1 MSHHDENGPRVLKHG
16 LSSRMF
22 HWGLILGFIPAAL
35 TGFVIWLKPGSE
47 DFVNLAMRIHIIGAA
62 ILSLSAVLYVLTS
75 LDRVIAFIRLIFTW
89 DSGDIKWMKIGGGY
103 MEKIFLGKEIPVPPM
118 DKVNS
123 GQKMMGLM
131 MLFGGIFLIITGWIL
146 YAFIPVAPKAF
157 IYWAD
162 LGHLWI
168 GVILGL
174 SMFAHIGLGI
184 YNWGEFKAMFG
195 DGTQPLSEAEHH
207 NPLWVANKIEPVKDL
222 SDKQSSTVGG

>member
-1 MSHHDENGPRVLKHG
+1 
-16 LSSRMF
+16 
-22 HWGLILGFIPAAL
+22 
-35 TGFVIWLKPGSE
+35 
-47 DFVNLAMRIHIIGAA
+47 
-62 ILSLSAVLYVLTS
+62 
-75 LDRVIAFIRLIFTW
+75 
-89 DSGDIKWMKIGGGY
+89 
-103 MEKIFLGKEIPVPPM
+103 M

-146 YAFIPVAPKAF
+146 YAFIPVAPKSF

-168 GVILGL
+168 GIILGL

-222 SDKQSSTVGG
+222 SGKQSSTVGG

>member
-47 DFVNLAMRIHIIGAA
+47 DFVNLAMRIHIIGAV
-62 ILSLSAVLYVLTS
+62 ILSLSAILYVLTS

-146 YAFIPVAPKAF
+146 YAFIPVAPKSF